1 MTTSLKQG
9 WKHRAGAVV
18 SGIAA
23 SVLVFALAGCGQTTA
38 DSTTSQDSS
47 SSSEQSQDSSGDSSS
62 DSNDSTSGD
71 SQDSTAKDNASASST
86 SCPTSQLKVTLSAGQ
101 GGGAGSAYPYL
112 VFTNTGTSACT
123 TEGFPGV
130 SLQSSGKQ
138 IGAAA
143 TRDKTVAAK
152 SITLQPGESAHAVLK
167 ITQAG
172 AFSESVC
179 SPKQADSL
187 LVYPPDQLDAIRVK
201 TSDYTG
207 CANSK
212 TAILSVRVLEAGKA

>member
-1 MTTSLKQG
+1 
-9 WKHRAGAVV
+9 
-18 SGIAA
+18 
-23 SVLVFALAGCGQTTA
+23 
-38 DSTTSQDSS
+38 
-47 SSSEQSQDSSGDSSS
+47 
-62 DSNDSTSGD
+62 
-71 SQDSTAKDNASASST
+71 
-86 SCPTSQLKVTLSAGQ
+86 LKVTLSAGQ

-123 TEGFPGV
+123 TKGFPGV
-130 SLQSSGKQ
+130 SLQSGDKQ

-143 TRDKTVAAK
+143 TRDKAVAAK
-152 SITLQPGESAHAVLK
+152 SITLQPGKSAHAVLK

-172 AFSESVC
+172 AFSKSVC